1 MAQERKGMWL
11 SDLSIKQPVFITMI
25 MAALAV
31 TGYVSYRKL
40 GVELTPDISFPV
52 VLITTAYPGASSQEV
67 ERTITEPIEEAVST
81 ISGVENV
88 RSTSSDGLSSVVVEF
103 KMGTNVDIAAM
114 DVRERVAIA
123 KRKLP
128 KDVQDPTILKFEMGM
143 LPVVTAN
150 VSADR
155 PLDEIKAVAE
165 DLVKPN
171 LLSVKGVASVDIY
184 GGLEREIKVELDRER
199 MAAYNISASMVK
211 NILSSESVTIP
222 AGKVEEGG
230 KELFI
235 KTSGE
240 LRDLD
245 EIREIPITT
254 VGGNLIRLGDI
265 AKISDSFKEPTT
277 IARLNGKPSVILRV
291 QKQSGTNTVIVCDRI
306 RKRLSEIGKM
316 LPKGYEVHV
325 LVDESKFIRRS
336 KDDVIENI
344 ILGGILA
351 SLIVFAFFRDF
362 RNTIITVAGL
372 PIVVIGT
379 FLVLYAL
386 GYTINMLT
394 LMALALSIG
403 FLIDDA
409 IVVRENIFRH
419 MEKKGEDAVTA
430 ASVGTWEVGLAVIST
445 TLTIVAVF
453 MPIAFTGGI
462 AGLFFR
468 QFGITASAAV
478 LLSLFEAFTFAPML
492 SSRFFTVVERGRKGF
507 WGELAE
513 RWGRIYDRIDEGYRS
528 LLAWSLKHRGTV
540 IAIGV
545 ASFIPALILLPF
557 LGINFIRGGAVTD
570 RIGISV
576 DAPPGSSL
584 RTTDRIISRMEK
596 LIAPYPEVDYI
607 LSLVGSLEGKADS
620 GSIYVGLKEK
630 VNGKKVSVSEFRNK
644 IRPLLEGIPGAK
656 ISLQSMSSISLYGSS
671 IQSRPIAINIKG
683 GDLKGLNSYAST
695 AYEAIKGI
703 KGIVDPDCSVKAGKP
718 EIQIT
723 LDRKKISDLS
733 LSTAQIAAALRSLVA
748 GDMAAKFRERGK
760 EYEITVSIREGQ
772 RKTISDIAD
781 LPVFTKTGPI
791 PLREIAK
798 IEEVPGPAQINRM
811 NRQRI
816 ATITADLEGRS
827 TSEAMADI
835 RKALD
840 SIPKPPGV
848 SYEFTGISQY
858 MIESFQELG
867 KALALAVIFIY
878 MVLASLFASF
888 VQPFII
894 MLSLPLSI
902 IGAVLALFITGNS
915 FDIMGMIGII
925 MLMGLVAKNAILLID
940 YTNRLRRTGYERDDA
955 ILEAGPTRLR
965 PILMTTLA
973 IIFGMIPVALGLGA
987 ASEMRAPMA
996 ITVIGGVTTS
1006 LLLTLI
1012 VVPVAYT
1019 LVDDLSARIYRRK
1032 EMAITQQFRR

>member
-52 VLITTAYPGASSQEV
+52 VLITTAYPGASSQEI

-114 DVRERVAIA
+114 DVRERVAMA

-128 KDVQDPTILKFEMGM
+128 RDVQDPTILKFGLGM

-150 VSADR
+150 ISADR
-155 PLDEIKAVAE
+155 PLDEIKAIAE
-165 DLVKPN
+165 DVVKPN

-199 MAAYNISASMVK
+199 MAAYNISAAMVK

-240 LRDLD
+240 LKSLE
-245 EIREIPITT
+245 EIKEIPITT

-265 AKISDSFKEPTT
+265 AKISDSFKEPKT

-306 RKRLSEIGKM
+306 RKRISEIGKM

-325 LVDESKFIRRS
+325 LIDESKFIRRS

-362 RNTIITVAGL
+362 RNTIITIAGL

-379 FLVLYAL
+379 FLVLYIL

-419 MEKKGEDAVTA
+419 MEKKGEDAITA
-430 ASVGTWEVGLAVIST
+430 ASIGTWEVGLAVIST

-462 AGLFFR
+462 AGLFLR

-492 SSRFFTVVERGRKGF
+492 SSRFFTVIERGRKGF

-513 RWGRIYDRIDEGYRS
+513 RWGRIYDKVDEGYRN
-528 LLAWSLKHRGTV
+528 LLAWSLRHRRTV

-545 ASFIPALILLPF
+545 ASFIPVLILLPF
-557 LGINFIRGGAVTD
+557 LGMDFTRGVVAE

-584 RTTDRIISRMEK
+584 RITDRIISKMERI
-596 LIAPYPEVDYI
+596 IAPYPEVDYI

-620 GSIYVGLKEK
+620 GYIYVGLKGK
-630 VNGKKVSVSEFRNK
+630 VNGKKVSISDFRNK
-644 IRPLLEGIPGAK
+644 IRPLLKGIPGAK
-656 ISLQSMSSISLYGSS
+656 ISLQSMSSLSLYGSS
-671 IQSRPIAINIKG
+671 LQSRPIAINIKG
-683 GDLKGLNSYAST
+683 GDLKSLNSYASM

-703 KGIVDPDCSVKAGKP
+703 KGLVDPDCSVKEGKP

-723 LDRKKISDLS
+723 LDRRKISDLS

-748 GDMAAKFRERGK
+748 GDMAAKFREKGK

-781 LPVFTKTGPI
+781 LPVFTRVGSI

-798 IEEVPGPAQINRM
+798 IEEVPGPAQINRL

-835 RKALD
+835 RKRLD

-848 SYEFTGISQY
+848 SYEFTGMSQY

-888 VQPFII
+888 VQPLII

-915 FDIMGMIGII
+915 LDMMGMIGII

-940 YTNRLRRTGYERDDA
+940 YTNRLRRRGYERDDA

-973 IIFGMIPVALGLGA
+973 IIFGMIPVALGLGV

-1019 LVDDLSARIYRRK
+1019 LVDDLSARIYRKK
-1032 EMAITQQFRR
+1032 EMAITSQFRR